1 VRSALLAW
9 PQSNVEEPI
18 RGTVV
23 AQSATSTGGELVIGK
38 RFGTTLLMGMALV
51 VSACTSGGG
60 ATTAP
65 SSAASA
71 APSAEAPSAE
81 APSAELVI
89 WADDIRAKA
98 LKPLADQYAAEN
110 GVKVTVEAIAK
121 DITTKFKT
129 ASKAGTGPDIVVW
142 ANDVIGDFVANGTID
157 PVQLA
162 DASGFD
168 PAAIKAMTYQGQ
180 LFGIPYSVENIGLYI
195 NPDLVKACPT
205 TIEDVVSQGQALVK
219 AKKVKEI
226 MALQVGQKGDAY
238 HIWPLWVSGGGSYFG
253 LTADGDPDPKNVTV
267 DAEGSL
273 AAGAKLKALGEKGV
287 GALKRSIDDKN
298 AIPLFFNKQT
308 PFLFSGPWA
317 LGDIKKAGTPYDICP
332 IPPFKD
338 GATATPF
345 IGVNGFYVASQGKN
359 KTLAQDFATSF
370 LTTQDVQTA
379 MYKADPRRPALLA
392 SVAEVAAN
400 DPDIAK
406 FQAAGKD
413 GVSLPV
419 IPAMGQ
425 VWGPFGTA
433 EAAIVGGA
441 DVKTSLTAAAEAI
454 RAGIAKQ

>member
-1 VRSALLAW
+1 
-9 PQSNVEEPI
+9 
-18 RGTVV
+18 
-23 AQSATSTGGELVIGK
+23 VIGK
-38 RFGTTLLMGMALV
+38 RIGTTLLVGMALV
-51 VSACTSGGG
+51 VGACSGG
-60 ATTAP
+60 ASTSPTT
-65 SSAASA
+65 
-71 APSAEAPSAE
+71 APSAEAPSVAPSE
-81 APSAELVI
+81 APSVAPSAEAGAELLI

-98 LKPLADQYAAEN
+98 LEPLAAQYAADN

-129 ASKAGTGPDIVVW
+129 ASQAGTGPDIVVW
-142 ANDVIGDFVANGTID
+142 ANDVIGDFVANGAID

-162 DASGFD
+162 DTSGFD

-180 LFGIPYSVENIGLYI
+180 LFGIPYSVENIALFI

-205 TIEDVVSQGQALVK
+205 TIEDVVKQGQALVK
-219 AKKVKEI
+219 AKKTKEI

-238 HIWPLWVSGGGSYFG
+238 HIYPLWVSGGGSYFG
-253 LTADGDPDPKNVTV
+253 LTATGDPDPNNVTV
-267 DAEGSL
+267 DDAGSL
-273 AAGAKLKALGEKGV
+273 AAGEKLSALGEKGV

-308 PFLFSGPWA
+308 AFLFSGPWA
-317 LGDIKKAGTPYDICP
+317 IGDITKAGTSYDICP
-332 IPPFKD
+332 IPPFEG

-345 IGVNGFYVASQGKN
+345 IGVNGFYVASKGKN

-370 LTTQDVQTA
+370 LTTQAVQTA
-379 MYKADPRRPALLA
+379 LYKADPRRPALLA
-392 SVAEVAAN
+392 SVAEVAADN
-400 DPDIAK
+400 PDIAK

-441 DVKTSLTAAAEAI
+441 DVATSLKSAATAI
-454 RAGIAKQ
+454 REGIAKQ

>member
-1 VRSALLAW
+1 M
-9 PQSNVEEPI
+9 
-18 RGTVV
+18 
-23 AQSATSTGGELVIGK
+23 IGM
-38 RFGTTLLMGMALV
+38 RFGATLLMGMVLV

-60 ATTAP
+60 ATTSP
-65 SSAASA
+65 SAAAST
-71 APSAEAPSAE
+71 APSAEAPSV
-81 APSAELVI
+81 APSAEPAAELVI

-98 LKPLADQYAAEN
+98 LKPLAEQYAAEN

-142 ANDVIGDFVANGTID
+142 ANDVIGDFVANGVID

-162 DASGFD
+162 DTAGFD
-168 PAAIKAMTYQGQ
+168 PASIKAMTYQGQ

-195 NPDLVKACPT
+195 NPDLVKACPA

-219 AKKVKEI
+219 ATTVKEI

-253 LTADGDPDPKNVTV
+253 LTATGDPDPKNVTV
-267 DAEGSL
+267 DSEGSL
-273 AAGAKLKALGEKGV
+273 AAGAKLSALGEKGV

-308 PFLFSGPWA
+308 AFLFSGPWA
-317 LGDIKKAGTPYDICP
+317 LGDIKKAGTAYDICP

-338 GATATPF
+338 GVTATPF

-370 LTTQDVQTA
+370 LTTQEVQTA
-379 MYKADPRRPALLA
+379 LYMADPRRPALLA
-392 SVAEVAAN
+392 SVAEVAAD

-441 DVKTSLTAAAEAI
+441 DVTTSLTAAAKAI
-454 RAGIAKQ
+454 RDGIAKQ